1 MLKRRKI
8 AITAVL
14 LMILYC
20 MLFSGLTSYADEAT
34 NDPIITEAGE
44 LTIVATRSDFKIP
57 SVVNGITVKKI
68 VKVYA
73 LPDLTVTSVE
83 IPDTVEE
90 IGDEAFMNNTDSVI
104 YGRIR
109 LWSLNLPNSVK
120 KIGNKA
126 FGWNGITELT
136 IPDSVQEIGDMA
148 FAYNNI
154 GKIAI
159 PNTVQKLGKGAF
171 EGNKIIEAT
180 VSAKNIG
187 DDAFRFNQIQTLE
200 ITNSVEKMGKEMF
213 AYNKLT
219 ELTLPDFF
227 KVIPYG
233 AFRGNEIVSLTIP
246 NSVEKIECA
255 AFDGNKITE
264 LTIPASV
271 KEIEDGAFA
280 SNSIE
285 TLKFLGT
292 VDEMGDSVFASNMI
306 KNVEL
311 PNKLKVVPSTLF
323 ADNKLESVI
332 IPDGVEEIGY
342 GAFASNKNNLTD
354 VKIPSSVKKIEDYAF
369 GGGNK
374 IKSATILNAKAEIGE
389 KSFYLGKNDNDIP
402 NIEKLYGYKWSTTE
416 EYATKNNIPFEPLT
430 DIEIKGIKYKIDY
443 NTKKLTI
450 TGITSKADI
459 EKNYPY
465 GLSISETVDIGNEKC
480 TVSAIADE
488 ALKDLPVKKILMPD
502 TIETIGKKA
511 FANNKITEMVLSEKL
526 KSIGDNAFEDCTQ
539 LNWIYIPKSV
549 KTIGQSL
556 FKNNTIVKVYC
567 YNDSVAKTS
576 AENAG
581 RPIYEVDKP
590 YPGEGTGDCAVDGI
604 VYSLNKTDKTAVV
617 GGLKDDVTRKI
628 FNNFNHV
635 TIPAQIKVG
644 YQTYKV
650 KGVGPNAI
658 SDENIKTLTIEDEV
672 EMLGLKAFK
681 GCSNLKKVDM
691 PKSMTYIDI
700 EAFAECYKLKEI
712 NIAEGG
718 DYTYKDDILYCKNK
732 GEIPFANREYIFC
745 GFLAPHTNEAGN
757 AIREYTIDKE
767 TVSIIEPRSFANCKT
782 IEYLEVP
789 DHIYIVEGAFDEIK
803 EQVVIRGYQGSY
815 TYHYADRHGIRFECI
830 GMSYAL
836 AFWGE
841 YTYSF
846 TNDEENFGNTYNI
859 GFLRN
864 YVENSIYESVSDDND
879 EWKGACFG
887 MAATS
892 DLFGEKLL
900 SSSAWTDGDRYMVDP
915 YNYSAPIENERLGY
929 LINFYQILQRYLKK
943 GENSIYTKMG
953 LSLKP
958 QALCEKLD
966 EFYFDEVYDRIICS
980 INSNGVN
987 TKTHTVL
994 IMGKP
999 EQLSEEFKKNH
1010 NSEFSNYAYR
1020 IEIYDPDRIY
1030 ASYIYISNDYTTATI
1045 GDINTVQLEGT
1056 ESISSVDLYVLNED
1070 ENNVWSV
1077 EDLISKNEKVKV
1089 TSDGVTIKSKW
1100 SHPVRISNKD
1110 GMDVIIDKLS
1120 KLDGDL
1126 PCETDEVEYSNAG
1139 ISDTQEEID
1148 ENRKVEILLKDED
1161 WYKAETVNDTDP
1173 LDVSILFKDSYMTAK
1188 TKAGGKAIFENKK
1201 SVLLANPSGQEFETK
1216 LTLNDEFVTLPWYT
1230 ITASGKDAT
1239 ELKLEMTEEGV
1250 VISGDNLEN
1259 ITVKGNN
1266 TEDVAELNVSTKR
1279 NKILIKADSE
1289 ETNLIAYVDKD
1300 GDGTFETPLVFVEE
1314 KNLAIDDTDENT
1326 ENNYESKFEKIENEE
1341 SNEITKNNQTANVE
1355 KNAQTGDSIVFVV
1368 TAFIMAVVC
1377 VVFLELMYKFNM

>member
-8 AITAVL
+8 AIVAVL
-14 LMILYC
+14 LMVLYC
-20 MLFSGLTSYADEAT
+20 MLFSGLTSYADEST
-34 NDPIITEAGE
+34 NEPIITDAGE
-44 LTIVATRSDFKIP
+44 LTIVATSSDFKIP

-73 LPDLTVTSVE
+73 LAGITVTSVE

-90 IGDEAFMNNTDSVI
+90 IGDSAFYDTEHNVVYGQISLETVNIPSTVRIIGDYAFADNRLTDVNISAKEV
-104 YGRIR
+104 GRAAF
-109 LWSLNLPNSVK
+109 WSNKIKTITLSNSVENIGYGAFCDN
-120 KIGNKA
+120 KITN
-126 FGWNGITELT
+126 LT
-136 IPDSVQEIGDMA
+136 IPDSVKKIDEAA
-148 FAYNNI
+148 FT
-154 GKIAI
+154 G
-159 PNTVQKLGKGAF
+159 
-171 EGNKIIEAT
+171 
-180 VSAKNIG
+180 
-187 DDAFRFNQIQTLE
+187 NQIKD
-200 ITNSVEKMGKEMF
+200 V
-213 AYNKLT
+213 
-219 ELTLPDFF
+219 
-227 KVIPYG
+227 
-233 AFRGNEIVSLTIP
+233 
-246 NSVEKIECA
+246 KIS
-255 AFDGNKITE
+255 D
-264 LTIPASV
+264 
-271 KEIEDGAFA
+271 
-280 SNSIE
+280 
-285 TLKFLGT
+285 
-292 VDEMGDSVFASNMI
+292 
-306 KNVEL
+306 
-311 PNKLKVVPSTLF
+311 KLKVVPKYLCS
-323 ADNKLESVI
+323 DNKLENII
-332 IPDGVEEIGY
+332 IPDGIEEIGY
-342 GAFASNKNNLTD
+342 GAFVSNKNNLTD

-374 IKSATILNAKAEIGE
+374 IKSVTVLNAKAEISE
-389 KSFYLGKNDNDIP
+389 KSFCFFSLSNDDDIP
-402 NIEKLYGYKWSTTE
+402 NIEKLYGYKWSTAE
-416 EYATKNNIPFEPLT
+416 EYATKNNIPFELLT

-465 GLSISETVDIGNEKC
+465 GLSISETIDIGYEKC

-650 KGVGPNAI
+650 KGVGSNAI
-658 SDENIKTLTIEDEV
+658 SDENIETLTIEDEV

-732 GEIPFANREYIFC
+732 GEIPSANKEYIFC
-745 GFLAPHTNEAGN
+745 GFLVPHTNESGN

-767 TVSIIEPRSFANCKT
+767 IVAIIEPRAFSNCKT
-782 IEYLEVP
+782 IKYVEVP
-789 DHIYIVEGAFDEIK
+789 EDVFIVEGAFDEIK

-815 TYHYADRHGIRFECI
+815 TYNYADRHGIKFECI
-830 GMSYAL
+830 GMSHWPT
-836 AFWGE
+836 FWGV

-846 TNDEENFGNTYNI
+846 TNDKENFGNTYNI

-966 EFYFDEVYDRIICS
+966 EFYYDEVYDRIICS

-1126 PCETDEVEYSNAG
+1126 PCETDEVEYSNEG
-1139 ISDTQEEID
+1139 LSNTQEESE

-1326 ENNYESKFEKIENEE
+1326 ENNYESEFEKIENEE